1 MATCPWFSPKDDE
14 SATVSWLQ
22 HDSSQLSHSNFKTS
36 NLFAVRD
43 GVESIVEWRI
53 LRRCGSCT
61 LFVEVSW
68 CVHLQLYHEC
78 LLEGARGHQKVQC
91 TAWGN
96 DREMDRAGPGG
107 FVASRMLRI
116 KDPLVL
122 WIQVYWPPSS
132 HNLDQIRWSF
142 PEALHQKHHSE
153 TGDQWFTHQLRHPVA
168 KFAPSPAVYRVISI
182 DQQILRISS
191 TWPWRIRIPRWA
203 NGRTCS
209 GRPHWEC
216 LKISGSRPG
225 GAQRFGKRW
234 VGWCTTCWWTAI
246 YRCFPGQIHSL
257 RLEGLKAGYVAGLAS
272 LQRQA
277 RFDAEQHCPLCLC
290 LGCGSCVVEGDA
302 PDGIEVGPSVKCTWE
317 RWTWHEKVT
326 RPCVKATRL
335 AMFGFDSWNFMTYL
349 LWDETKWNVYH
360 CGWLHNKLRRMRAPP
375 DITMAWRIRSCQAG
389 CHQLQHQHGWCTLEK
404 VTGSASAN
412 AGVDGVDGSL

>member
-22 HDSSQLSHSNFKTS
+22 HDTSQLSHSNFKTS

-43 GVESIVEWRI
+43 GVESIVEWGEWRI
-53 LRRCGSCT
+53 LRRCGCT
-61 LFVEVSW
+61 RFVEVSW

-78 LLEGARGHQKVQC
+78 LLEGARG
-91 TAWGN
+91 WGN

-107 FVASRMLRI
+107 FVESHMLRI

-122 WIQVYWPPSS
+122 WIQVWPPSS

-153 TGDQWFTHQLRHPVA
+153 TGDQWFTHQLHPVA

-182 DQQILRISS
+182 YQSADTDGHGGFGFSS
-191 TWPWRIRIPRWA
+191 RWA

-216 LKISGSRPG
+216 FLISGSRLG
-225 GAQRFGKRW
+225 GAQSRQALGGVMHFVDGLS
-234 VGWCTTCWWTAI
+234 AI

-257 RLEGLKAGYVAGLAS
+257 RLEQGLKAGYAAGFCIEEPLKPEIRRGTYWHRCRARPDLTLSNTALSAAAWDVAAAL
-272 LQRQA
+272 LKEMPQMELRWV
-277 RFDAEQHCPLCLC
+277 PL
-290 LGCGSCVVEGDA
+290 
-302 PDGIEVGPSVKCTWE
+302 
-317 RWTWHEKVT
+317 
-326 RPCVKATRL
+326 
-335 AMFGFDSWNFMTYL
+335 
-349 LWDETKWNVYH
+349 
-360 CGWLHNKLRRMRAPP
+360 
-375 DITMAWRIRSCQAG
+375 
-389 CHQLQHQHGWCTLEK
+389 
-404 VTGSASAN
+404 
-412 AGVDGVDGSL
+412 